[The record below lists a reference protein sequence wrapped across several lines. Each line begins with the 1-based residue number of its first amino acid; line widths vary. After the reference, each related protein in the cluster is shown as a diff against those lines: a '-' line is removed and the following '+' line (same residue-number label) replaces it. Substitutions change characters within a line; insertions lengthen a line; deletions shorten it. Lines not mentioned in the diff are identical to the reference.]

1 MAPKVLANSDD
12 NRKSM
17 ACVVKGHVTPE
28 RMKTELE
35 G

>member
-1 MAPKVLANSDD
+1 MAPKILANSDD

-28 RMKTELE
+28 RMKTGIE